1 MINTLYLPELR
12 EMLAEGNQAELA
24 EFCGALHP
32 ARTAE
37 FMEGLLP
44 GEAWRVLQFTD
55 TGTRREIFRFFEPAK
70 QIAILEGEPRQ
81 EIAHFIA
88 ELPADE
94 RVDLLHEVTPKIVE
108 EILPLIESEER
119 RDIIRLRSFPEG
131 TAGAM
136 MTTDFAKLSENLT
149 VREALEELGHQAEHL
164 ETIYYI
170 YLVDD
175 QDHLDGVVSTRKLVS
190 AIGKPTLRLAD
201 LMDTNLV
208 TVHVMDDQEA
218 VTHVVARFDLLAIP
232 VVSDDRR
239 ILGIITHDDVI
250 DVVREE
256 AQEDAQK
263 MSAVSPLDDSYMQT
277 DVLTMSWKRGMWLGI
292 LFITGSLTAFAL
304 ARYDKHLQQE
314 EWKWLVLFIPLIIS
328 TGGNSGSQSATLV
341 ISAMSSGDVKISDWW
356 QIAGRELL
364 CGIILGVCLAVM
376 GYIGAVFQAP
386 SLAEAVIVPATVL
399 LVVTMGTFV
408 GSMLPLFFKLLNLD
422 PALMSNPF
430 VSAISDVLGIII
442 YMNVALL
449 LMRQATGA

>member
-12 EMLAEGNQAELA
+12 EMLAEGNRTELA
-24 EFCGALHP
+24 EFCAALHP

-44 GEAWRVLQFTD
+44 GEAWRVLQFAEAS
-55 TGTRREIFRFFEPAK
+55 TRTQIFSFFEPAK
-70 QIAILEGEPRQ
+70 QVAIIEGEPRQ

-88 ELPADE
+88 ELPADD
-94 RVDLLHEVTPKIVE
+94 RVALLREVTHSIVE
-108 EILPLIESEER
+108 ELLPLVESEER

-149 VREALEELGHQAEHL
+149 VREALDELSHQAEHL

-170 YLVDD
+170 YLVDE

-190 AIGKPTLRLAD
+190 AFGKPNMRLAD
-201 LMDTNLV
+201 LMNTNLV

-218 VTHVVARFDLLAIP
+218 VAHVVAKYDLLAIP

-239 ILGIITHDDVI
+239 ILGIITHDDVM
-250 DVVREE
+250 DVVRDE
-256 AQEDAQK
+256 ATEDAQRIA
-263 MSAVSPLDDSYMQT
+263 AVSPLDDSYMQT
-277 DVLTMSWKRGMWLGI
+277 DVLTMSWKRGMWLAI
-292 LFITGSLTAFAL
+292 LFVTGSLTAFAL
-304 ARYDKHLQQE
+304 ARYDEHLQQK

-341 ISAMSSGDVKISDWW
+341 ITAMSTGDVKVTDWW
-356 QIAGRELL
+356 RIAGRELL
-364 CGIILGVCLAVM
+364 CGIVLGVCLGVM
-376 GYIGAVFQAP
+376 GYIGALFQAP
-386 SLAEAVIVPATVL
+386 SFFEAVIVPLTVL

-408 GSMLPLFFKLLNLD
+408 GSMLPLFFKLMNLD

-449 LMRQATGA
+449 LMRQATGT